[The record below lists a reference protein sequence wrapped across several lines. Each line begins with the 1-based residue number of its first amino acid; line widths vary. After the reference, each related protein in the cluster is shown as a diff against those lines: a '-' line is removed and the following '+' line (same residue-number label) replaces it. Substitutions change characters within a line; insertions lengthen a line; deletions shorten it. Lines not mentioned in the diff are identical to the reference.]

1 MGDAPPNASSA
12 NDLTHPEALGGTFQG
27 SLSTDDQG
35 NSTGSYVG
43 HSAFQSQQHF
53 DPSHNAFSAQ
63 FGMTQ
68 PQVNG
73 RVGPYNM
80 GAMANALPQTNYRPT
95 YNQGAQPRYNTGG
108 PPPGVAHSMPQMA
121 QYGGHTA
128 VNPIMG
134 QQYYMPH
141 HPQVQQFYNHQ
152 LAPSQQAA
160 NMSPRHNMAYYP
172 SQVMMNPAQQQQQQ
186 LSGGYYYGQ
195 PGAYAGQPQAVPAQ
209 MMPGQF
215 IASGPRGASPSGPQD
230 QFGPMS
236 GLGAADEASR
246 NRSNVVRGP
255 PRKPRQSGNA
265 IWIGN
270 LPPQTDLMSLVY
282 HVCQEASGLESL
294 FLISKSNCAFANFK
308 DEQSCVTAQQKL
320 HDSKFQSVR
329 LVSRLRKSTVEGT
342 AGQTAPTGPA
352 ATSPHAQVAPVEA
365 PEDQPEAKPE
375 PHTTTEKVPDDHK
388 EAPAVDGVTQKDK
401 FFILKSLT
409 VEDLEL
415 SVRNG
420 VWATQSHNEEALNDA
435 YKAVDN
441 VYLVFSANKS
451 GEYFGYAKMTS
462 PINNDPAA
470 AIEFA
475 PKAQTATD
483 SDLPKAIPTEATENC
498 PRGNIIDDSARGTIF
513 WEIERDD
520 ADTPET
526 ESEVDDTASAHDGQD
541 GEGGSKAWGKPFK
554 LEWLSSSRLPFYRTR
569 GLRNPW
575 NSNREVKIARDGTE
589 LEPSVGRRLIGLF
602 NRVQSPAPMAMGMRQ
617 GMTMVA
623 GYPPPMRAP
632 FPQ

>member
-1 MGDAPPNASSA
+1 MGDAPPNASST
-12 NDLTHPEALGGTFQG
+12 NDLTHPEALGGTF
-27 SLSTDDQG
+27 DDQG
-35 NSTGSYVG
+35 NSTGSHVG
-43 HSAFQSQQHF
+43 LSVFQPQQQF

-63 FGMTQ
+63 LDMTQ

-73 RVGPYNM
+73 RAGPYNM
-80 GAMANALPQTNYRPT
+80 GAMANALPQTSYRPT
-95 YNQGAQPRYNTGG
+95 YTQGAQPRYNTGG
-108 PPPGVAHSMPQMA
+108 PPPGIAHSMPQMA

-128 VNPIMG
+128 VNPMMG
-134 QQYYMPH
+134 QQYYMPP
-141 HPQVQQFYNHQ
+141 HPQVQQFYGHQ

-172 SQVMMNPAQQQQQQ
+172 NQIMMNPAQQQ
-186 LSGGYYYGQ
+186 LPGGYYYGQ
-195 PGAYAGQPQAVPAQ
+195 PGTYAGQNQAVPGQ

-215 IASGPRGASPSGPQD
+215 IPSAPCGASPSGAQD
-230 QFGPMS
+230 QFGSMPA
-236 GLGAADEASR
+236 LGPADEASR

-270 LPPQTDLMSLVY
+270 LPPQTELMSLVY

-352 ATSPHAQVAPVEA
+352 ATSPHVQVAPVEA
-365 PEDQPEAKPE
+365 PEDQPEANNVSHATPE
-375 PHTTTEKVPDDHK
+375 KGPEEHREV
-388 EAPAVDGVTQKDK
+388 PAVDGVTQKDK

-435 YKAVDN
+435 YKSVDN

-483 SDLPKAIPTEATENC
+483 SDLPKAIPTEATEHC

-526 ESEVDDTASAHDGQD
+526 ESEADDSASGHDGQD

-617 GMTMVA
+617 GMS
-623 GYPPPMRAP
+623 GYPPRCELH
-632 FPQ
+632 FPNNGSRTAARSRTQ